1 MPDTRRTTMNDTA
14 MTAQQKI
21 DALTKDF
28 LERDENNSFVRI
40 RKSGRLG
47 WESTLPED
55 GAYSEYMLHPDSQ
68 EDLIRNAYR
77 VASDMITVMDAPF
90 KVNIA
95 ITPDNS
101 STDAKTVWVAT
112 KVFDDPDLPT
122 GKKLDTFVGLAV
134 HEGCHLL
141 YTKFD
146 EGRKCSNGIVHSL
159 QNIIEDERIERECG
173 ESKPGLA
180 NFLKASKYYYFDK
193 YREDMVKAGRLSGLD
208 TFQRLMNTILAYV
221 RYPKSLDLDDLQ
233 EFADVMLKVKEIL
246 LPYPTSTSASTD
258 AAEKIYEVMKEFMQ
272 QQEQQNPQSSGGSQS
287 GEQSGEAQEGQAGET
302 GQGQEGNSGP
312 SRSEKQMEK
321 SFSGMKPALDNIV
334 SEPKCGLGESDQS
347 ETVKEDG
354 GRVGMVCEGRLE
366 KGSQKGTYIERGT
379 ENRDVYDEA
388 LARVRPHVPAV
399 SRILRLSSTE
409 YKMNLRGMRSGVL
422 DTGKLAEAF
431 QGVPTVYMREGEVKT
446 KKVAVCILI
455 DESGSMWGSGET
467 AARDTAILLN
477 EALDKVPNVDLYI
490 YGHTASRSTT
500 SLYVYRERNFHRKYV
515 LGSTDSRAGNHDSIA
530 IREACARVRKSTKEN
545 CLFFM
550 ISDGAPNE
558 STDMV
563 RKAVQDVE
571 KDGFSV
577 VAISIDPYYDP
588 STMYTRNVTLT
599 DLNTLAVELGK
610 LVRKAVMDNTGKKMN
625 Y

>member
-1 MPDTRRTTMNDTA
+1 
-14 MTAQQKI
+14 MTSAQKMEV
-21 DALTKDF
+21 LTKDF
-28 LERDENNSFVRI
+28 LERDGDHFVRI

-55 GAYSEYMLHPDSQ
+55 GAYSEYMLHPDTQ
-68 EDLIRNAYR
+68 EDLIKNAYK

-101 STDAKTVWVAT
+101 CTDAQTVWVAT
-112 KVFDDPDLPT
+112 KVFDDPDLAT

-141 YTKFD
+141 YTKFE
-146 EGRKCSNGIVHSL
+146 EGRKCSNQIVHSL

-193 YREDMVKAGRLSGLD
+193 YREDMLKTGQMSGLD
-208 TFQRLMNTILAYV
+208 TFQRLMNTILSYV
-221 RYPKSLDLDDLQ
+221 RYPKALDPADLQ
-233 EFADVMLKVKEIL
+233 EFADVMLKVREIL
-246 LPYPTSTSASTD
+246 LPYPTSTAESTA
-258 AAEKIYEVMKEFMQ
+258 AAEKIYEVMKDFLQ
-272 QQEQQNPQSSGGSQS
+272 QQEQEQKQQQTSGGSESSS
-287 GEQSGEAQEGQAGET
+287 GEE
-302 GQGQEGNSGP
+302 GQEGNPSGNADGQ
-312 SRSEKQMEK
+312 SGNDGSETGKQMEK
-321 SFSGMKPALDNIV
+321 SFSGMQQALDNIV
-334 SEPKCGLGESDQS
+334 SDPKSGLGESEQS

-354 GRVGMVCEGRLE
+354 GKVGMVCEGRLE
-366 KGSQKGTYIERGT
+366 KGSTKGTYIEKGT
-379 ENRDVYDEA
+379 ENRDVYNDS
-388 LARVRPHVPAV
+388 LSRVKPHISAV
-399 SRILRLSSTE
+399 SRILKLSSTE
-409 YKMNLRGMRSGVL
+409 YKMSLRGMRSGAL

-446 KKVAVCILI
+446 QKVSVCILI
-455 DESGSMWGSGET
+455 DESGSMWGCGET

-500 SLYVYRERNFHRKYV
+500 SLFVYRERNFHRKYV

-571 KDGFSV
+571 KDGFRV

-588 STMYTRNVTLT
+588 STMYSRNVTLT
-599 DLNTLAVELGK
+599 DLSTLAVELGK
-610 LVRKAVMDNTGKKMN
+610 LVKKAVMDNTGKKMN

>member
-1 MPDTRRTTMNDTA
+1 
-14 MTAQQKI
+14 MTSAQKMEV
-21 DALTKDF
+21 LTKDF
-28 LERDENNSFVRI
+28 LERDGDHFVRI

-55 GAYSEYMLHPDSQ
+55 GAYSEYMLHPDTQ
-68 EDLIRNAYR
+68 EDLIKNAYK

-101 STDAKTVWVAT
+101 CTDAQTVWVAT
-112 KVFDDPDLPT
+112 KVFDDPDLAT

-141 YTKFD
+141 YTKFE
-146 EGRKCSNGIVHSL
+146 EGRKCSNQIVHSL

-193 YREDMVKAGRLSGLD
+193 YRKDMLKTGQMSGLD
-208 TFQRLMNTILAYV
+208 TFQRLMNTILSYV
-221 RYPKSLDLDDLQ
+221 RYPKALDPADLQ
-233 EFADVMLKVKEIL
+233 EFADVMLKVREIL
-246 LPYPTSTSASTD
+246 LPYPASTAESTA
-258 AAEKIYEVMKEFMQ
+258 AAEKIYEVMKDFLQ
-272 QQEQQNPQSSGGSQS
+272 QQEQEQKQQQASGGSESSSGEEGQDGSPSGNADGQS
-287 GEQSGEAQEGQAGET
+287 GNDGSET
-302 GQGQEGNSGP
+302 G
-312 SRSEKQMEK
+312 KQMEK
-321 SFSGMKPALDNIV
+321 SFSGMQQALDNIV
-334 SEPKCGLGESDQS
+334 SEPKSGLGESDQS

-354 GRVGMVCEGRLE
+354 GKVGMVCEGRLE
-366 KGSQKGTYIERGT
+366 KGSTKGTYIEKGT
-379 ENRDVYDEA
+379 ENRDVYNDS
-388 LARVRPHVPAV
+388 LSRVKPHISAV
-399 SRILRLSSTE
+399 SRILKLSSTE
-409 YKMNLRGMRSGVL
+409 YKMSLRGMRSGAL

-446 KKVAVCILI
+446 QKVSVCILI

-500 SLYVYRERNFHRKYV
+500 SLFVYRERNFHRKYV

-530 IREACARVRKSTKEN
+530 IREACARVRKATKEN

-571 KDGFSV
+571 KDGFRV

-588 STMYTRNVTLT
+588 STMYSRNVTLT
-599 DLNTLAVELGK
+599 DLSALAVELGK
-610 LVRKAVMDNTGKKMN
+610 LVKKAVMDNTEKKMN

>member
-1 MPDTRRTTMNDTA
+1 
-14 MTAQQKI
+14 MTSAQKMEV
-21 DALTKDF
+21 LTKDF
-28 LERDENNSFVRI
+28 LERDGDHFVRI

-55 GAYSEYMLHPDSQ
+55 GAYSEYMLHPDTQ

-101 STDAKTVWVAT
+101 CTDAQTVWVAT
-112 KVFDDPDLPT
+112 KVFDDPDLST

-141 YTKFD
+141 YTKFE
-146 EGRKCSNGIVHSL
+146 EGRKCSNQIVHSL

-193 YREDMVKAGRLSGLD
+193 YREDMQKAGQMSGLD

-221 RYPKSLDLDDLQ
+221 RYPKALDPADLQ
-233 EFADVMLKVKEIL
+233 EFADVMLKVREIL
-246 LPYPTSTSASTD
+246 LPYPASTAESTS
-258 AAEKIYEVMKEFMQ
+258 AAEKIYEVMKDFL
-272 QQEQQNPQSSGGSQS
+272 QQEQEQKQQQASGGSKS
-287 GEQSGEAQEGQAGET
+287 SSAKG
-302 GQGQEGNSGP
+302 GQEGNPSG
-312 SRSEKQMEK
+312 STDGQSGNNGSETGKLMEK
-321 SFSGMKPALDNIV
+321 SFSGMQQALENIV
-334 SEPKCGLGESDQS
+334 SEPKSGLGESDQS

-354 GRVGMVCEGRLE
+354 GKVGMVCEGRLE
-366 KGSQKGTYIERGT
+366 KGSTKGTYIEKGT
-379 ENRDVYDEA
+379 ENRDVYNDS
-388 LARVRPHVPAV
+388 LSRVKPHISAV
-399 SRILRLSSTE
+399 SRILKLSSTE
-409 YKMNLRGMRSGVL
+409 YKMSLRGMRSGAL

-446 KKVAVCILI
+446 QKVSVCILI

-500 SLYVYRERNFHRKYV
+500 SLFVYRERNFHRKYV

-530 IREACARVRKSTKEN
+530 IREACARVRKATKEN

-571 KDGFSV
+571 KDGFRV

-588 STMYTRNVTLT
+588 STMYSRNVTLT
-599 DLNTLAVELGK
+599 DLSTLAVELGK
-610 LVRKAVMDNTGKKMN
+610 LVKKAVMDNTGKKVN

>member
-1 MPDTRRTTMNDTA
+1 MNQ
-14 MTAQQKI
+14 MTSSQKI
-21 DALTKDF
+21 EVLTKDF
-28 LERDENNSFVRI
+28 LERDGDHFVRI

-55 GAYSEYMLHPDSQ
+55 GAYSEYMLHPDTQ
-68 EDLIRNAYR
+68 EDLIRNAYK

-95 ITPDNS
+95 ITPDS
-101 STDAKTVWVAT
+101 SCTDAQTVWVAT
-112 KVFDDPDLPT
+112 KVFDDPDLAT

-141 YTKFD
+141 YTKFE
-146 EGRKCSNGIVHSL
+146 EGRKCSNQIVHSL

-193 YREDMVKAGRLSGLD
+193 YREDMVKAGQMDGLD
-208 TFQRLMNTILAYV
+208 TFKRLMNTILSYV
-221 RYPKSLDLDDLQ
+221 RYPKALDPDDLQ
-233 EFADVMLKVKEIL
+233 EFADVMLKVREIL
-246 LPYPTSTSASTD
+246 LPYPASTAESTS
-258 AAEKIYEVMKEFMQ
+258 AAEKIYEVMKDFMQ
-272 QQEQQNPQSSGGSQS
+272 QQQQKQASAGSGSGDESQETGPGSGAEGS
-287 GEQSGEAQEGQAGET
+287 GENSGTDAQE
-302 GQGQEGNSGP
+302 
-312 SRSEKQMEK
+312 KMEK
-321 SFSGMKPALDNIV
+321 SFSGMKQALDNIV
-334 SEPKCGLGESDQS
+334 SDPRNGLGESDQS

-366 KGSQKGTYIERGT
+366 KGSIKGTYIEKGT
-379 ENRDVYDEA
+379 ENRDIYQES
-388 LARVRPHVPAV
+388 LSRVKPYIPAV
-399 SRILRLSSTE
+399 SRVLKCSSTQ
-409 YKMNLRGMRSGVL
+409 YKLSLRGMRSGVL
-422 DTGKLAEAF
+422 DTGKIAEAF
-431 QGVPTVYMREGEVKT
+431 QGVPTVYMREGEVK
-446 KKVAVCILI
+446 VERISVCILI

-467 AARDTAILLN
+467 AARDTAVLLN
-477 EALDKVPNVDLYI
+477 EALGSVPNVDLYI

-500 SLYVYRERNFHRKYV
+500 NLFVYRERNFHRKYV

-530 IREACARVRKSTKEN
+530 IREACARVRKSTIEK

-588 STMYTRNVTLT
+588 STMYSHNVNLT
-599 DLNTLAVELGK
+599 DMSTLAIDLGK
-610 LVRKAVMDNTGKKMN
+610 IVKKAIMDNTAKSMA

>member
-1 MPDTRRTTMNDTA
+1 MNQ
-14 MTAQQKI
+14 MTSSQKI
-21 DALTKDF
+21 EVLTKDF
-28 LERDENNSFVRI
+28 LERDGDHFVRI

-55 GAYSEYMLHPDSQ
+55 GAYSEYMLHPDTQ
-68 EDLIRNAYR
+68 EDLIRNAYK

-95 ITPDNS
+95 ITPDS
-101 STDAKTVWVAT
+101 SCTDAQTVWVAT
-112 KVFDDPDLPT
+112 KVFDDPDLAT

-141 YTKFD
+141 YTKFE
-146 EGRKCSNGIVHSL
+146 EGRKCSNQIVHSL

-193 YREDMVKAGRLSGLD
+193 YREDMVKAGQMDGLD
-208 TFQRLMNTILAYV
+208 TFKRLMNTILSYV
-221 RYPKSLDLDDLQ
+221 RYPKALDPDDLQ
-233 EFADVMLKVKEIL
+233 EFADVMLKVREIL
-246 LPYPTSTSASTD
+246 LPYPASTAESTS
-258 AAEKIYEVMKEFMQ
+258 AAEKIYEVMKDFMQ
-272 QQEQQNPQSSGGSQS
+272 QQQQKQASAGSGSGDESQETGPGSGAEGS
-287 GEQSGEAQEGQAGET
+287 GENSGTDAQE
-302 GQGQEGNSGP
+302 
-312 SRSEKQMEK
+312 KMEK
-321 SFSGMKPALDNIV
+321 SFSGMKQALDNIV
-334 SEPKCGLGESDQS
+334 SDPRNGLGESDQS

-354 GRVGMVCEGRLE
+354 GRVGAVCEGRLE
-366 KGSQKGTYIERGT
+366 KGSIKGTYIEKGT
-379 ENRDVYDEA
+379 ENRDIYQES
-388 LARVRPHVPAV
+388 LSRVKPYIPAV
-399 SRILRLSSTE
+399 SRVLKCSSTQ
-409 YKMNLRGMRSGVL
+409 YKLSLRGMRSGVL
-422 DTGKLAEAF
+422 DTGKIAEAF
-431 QGVPTVYMREGEVKT
+431 QGVPTVYMREGEVK
-446 KKVAVCILI
+446 VERISVCILI

-467 AARDTAILLN
+467 AARDTAVLLN
-477 EALDKVPNVDLYI
+477 EALGSVPNVDLYI

-500 SLYVYRERNFHRKYV
+500 NLFVYRERNFHRKYV

-530 IREACARVRKSTKEN
+530 IREACARVRKSTTEK

-588 STMYTRNVTLT
+588 STMYPHNVNLT
-599 DLNTLAVELGK
+599 DMSTLAIDLGK
-610 LVRKAVMDNTGKKMN
+610 IVKKAIMDNTAKSMA

>member
-1 MPDTRRTTMNDTA
+1 MNQ
-14 MTAQQKI
+14 MTSSQKI
-21 DALTKDF
+21 EVLTKDF
-28 LERDENNSFVRI
+28 LERDGDHFVRI

-55 GAYSEYMLHPDSQ
+55 GAYSEYMLHPDTQ
-68 EDLIRNAYR
+68 EDLIRNAYK

-95 ITPDNS
+95 ITPDS
-101 STDAKTVWVAT
+101 SCTDAQTVWVAT
-112 KVFDDPDLPT
+112 KVFDDPDLAT

-141 YTKFD
+141 YTKFE
-146 EGRKCSNGIVHSL
+146 EGRKCSNQIVHSL

-193 YREDMVKAGRLSGLD
+193 YREDMVKAGQMDGLD
-208 TFQRLMNTILAYV
+208 TFKRLMNTILSYV
-221 RYPKSLDLDDLQ
+221 RYPKALDPDDLQ
-233 EFADVMLKVKEIL
+233 EFADVMLKVREIL
-246 LPYPTSTSASTD
+246 LPYPASTAESTS
-258 AAEKIYEVMKEFMQ
+258 AAEKIYEVMKDFMQ
-272 QQEQQNPQSSGGSQS
+272 QQQQKQASAGSGSGDESQETGPGSGAEGS
-287 GEQSGEAQEGQAGET
+287 GENSGTDAQE
-302 GQGQEGNSGP
+302 
-312 SRSEKQMEK
+312 KMEK
-321 SFSGMKPALDNIV
+321 SFSGMKQALDNIV
-334 SEPKCGLGESDQS
+334 SDPRNGLGESDQS

-366 KGSQKGTYIERGT
+366 KGSIKGTYIEKGT
-379 ENRDVYDEA
+379 ENRDIYQES
-388 LARVRPHVPAV
+388 LSRVKPYIPAV
-399 SRILRLSSTE
+399 SRVLKCSSTQ
-409 YKMNLRGMRSGVL
+409 YKLSLRGMRSGVL
-422 DTGKLAEAF
+422 DTGKIAEAF
-431 QGVPTVYMREGEVKT
+431 QGVPTVYMREGEVK
-446 KKVAVCILI
+446 VERISVCILI

-467 AARDTAILLN
+467 AARDTAVLLN
-477 EALDKVPNVDLYI
+477 EALGSVPNVDLYI

-500 SLYVYRERNFHRKYV
+500 NLFVYRERNFHRKYV

-530 IREACARVRKSTKEN
+530 IREACARVRKSTTEK

-588 STMYTRNVTLT
+588 STMYSHNVNLT
-599 DLNTLAVELGK
+599 DMSTLAIDLGK
-610 LVRKAVMDNTGKKMN
+610 IVKKAIMDNTAKSMA

>member
-1 MPDTRRTTMNDTA
+1 
-14 MTAQQKI
+14 MTSAQKMEV
-21 DALTKDF
+21 LTKDF
-28 LERDENNSFVRI
+28 LERDGDHFVRI

-47 WESTLPED
+47 WESTLPDD
-55 GAYSEYMLHPDSQ
+55 GAYSEFMLHPDTQ

-101 STDAKTVWVAT
+101 CTDAQTVWVAT
-112 KVFDDPDLPT
+112 KVFDDPDLAT

-141 YTKFD
+141 YTKFE
-146 EGRKCSNGIVHSL
+146 EGRKCSNQIVHSL

-193 YREDMVKAGRLSGLD
+193 YREDMQKAGQMSGLD

-221 RYPKSLDLDDLQ
+221 RYPKALDPADLQ
-233 EFADVMLKVKEIL
+233 EFADVMLKVREIL
-246 LPYPTSTSASTD
+246 LPYPTSTAESTS
-258 AAEKIYEVMKEFMQ
+258 AAEKIYEVMKDFLQ
-272 QQEQQNPQSSGGSQS
+272 QQEQEQKQQQASGGSKSSSAKGGQDGNLSGNADGQS
-287 GEQSGEAQEGQAGET
+287 GNDGSET
-302 GQGQEGNSGP
+302 G
-312 SRSEKQMEK
+312 KQMEK
-321 SFSGMKPALDNIV
+321 SFSGMQQALENIV
-334 SEPKCGLGESDQS
+334 SEPKIGLGESDQS

-354 GRVGMVCEGRLE
+354 GKVGMVCEGRLE
-366 KGSQKGTYIERGT
+366 KGSTKGTYVEKGT
-379 ENRDVYDEA
+379 ENRDVYNDS
-388 LARVRPHVPAV
+388 LSRVKPHISAV
-399 SRILRLSSTE
+399 SRILKLSSTE
-409 YKMNLRGMRSGVL
+409 YKMSLRGMRSGAL

-446 KKVAVCILI
+446 QKVSVCILI

-500 SLYVYRERNFHRKYV
+500 SLFVYRERNFHRKYV

-530 IREACARVRKSTKEN
+530 IREACARVRKATKEN

-571 KDGFSV
+571 KDGFRV

-588 STMYTRNVTLT
+588 STMYSRNVTLT
-599 DLNTLAVELGK
+599 DLSTLAVELGK

>member
-1 MPDTRRTTMNDTA
+1 MEV
-14 MTAQQKI
+14 
-21 DALTKDF
+21 LTKDF
-28 LERDENNSFVRI
+28 LERDGDHFVRI

-55 GAYSEYMLHPDSQ
+55 GAYSEYMLHPDTQ
-68 EDLIRNAYR
+68 EDLIRNAYK

-95 ITPDNS
+95 ITPDS
-101 STDAKTVWVAT
+101 SCTDAQTVWVAT
-112 KVFDDPDLPT
+112 KVFDDPDLAT

-141 YTKFD
+141 YTKFE
-146 EGRKCSNGIVHSL
+146 EGRKCSNQIVHSL

-193 YREDMVKAGRLSGLD
+193 YREDMVKAGQMDGLD
-208 TFQRLMNTILAYV
+208 TFKRLMNTILSYV
-221 RYPKSLDLDDLQ
+221 RYPKALDPDDLQ
-233 EFADVMLKVKEIL
+233 EFADVMLKVREIL
-246 LPYPTSTSASTD
+246 LPYPASTAESTS
-258 AAEKIYEVMKEFMQ
+258 AAEKIYEVMKDFMQ
-272 QQEQQNPQSSGGSQS
+272 QQQQKQASAGSGSGDESQETGPGSGAEGS
-287 GEQSGEAQEGQAGET
+287 GENSGTDAQE
-302 GQGQEGNSGP
+302 
-312 SRSEKQMEK
+312 KMEK
-321 SFSGMKPALDNIV
+321 SFSGMKQALDNIV
-334 SEPKCGLGESDQS
+334 SDPRNGLGESDQS

-366 KGSQKGTYIERGT
+366 KGSIKGTYIEKGT
-379 ENRDVYDEA
+379 ENRDIYQES
-388 LARVRPHVPAV
+388 LSRVKPYIPAV
-399 SRILRLSSTE
+399 SRVLKCSSTQ
-409 YKMNLRGMRSGVL
+409 YKLSLRGMRSGVL
-422 DTGKLAEAF
+422 DTGKIAEAF
-431 QGVPTVYMREGEVKT
+431 QGVPTVYMREGEVK
-446 KKVAVCILI
+446 VERISVCILI

-467 AARDTAILLN
+467 AARDTAVLLN
-477 EALDKVPNVDLYI
+477 EALGSVPNVDLYI

-500 SLYVYRERNFHRKYV
+500 NLFVYRERNFHRKYV

-530 IREACARVRKSTKEN
+530 IREACARVRKSTTEK

-588 STMYTRNVTLT
+588 STMYSHNVNLT
-599 DLNTLAVELGK
+599 DMSTLAIDLGK
-610 LVRKAVMDNTGKKMN
+610 IVKKAIMDNTAKSMA

>member
-1 MPDTRRTTMNDTA
+1 MNDTA

-55 GAYSEYMLHPDSQ
+55 GAYSEYILHPDSQ

-77 VASDMITVMDAPF
+77 VVSDMITVMDEPF

-180 NFLKASKYYYFDK
+180 NFLKASKYYYFYK

-208 TFQRLMNTILAYV
+208 TFQSLMNTILAYV
-221 RYPKSLDLDDLQ
+221 RYPKSIDLDNLQ

-246 LPYPTSTSASTD
+246 LPYPTSTSESTD

-287 GEQSGEAQEGQAGET
+287 GEQSGETQEGQAGET

-409 YKMNLRGMRSGVL
+409 YKMNLRGMRSG
-422 DTGKLAEAF
+422 
-431 QGVPTVYMREGEVKT
+431 
-446 KKVAVCILI
+446 
-455 DESGSMWGSGET
+455 ET

-477 EALDKVPNVDLYI
+477 EALDKVSNVDLYI

-558 STDMV
+558 STDMA

>member
-1 MPDTRRTTMNDTA
+1 
-14 MTAQQKI
+14 MTSAQKMEV
-21 DALTKDF
+21 LTKDF
-28 LERDENNSFVRI
+28 LERDGDHFVRI

-55 GAYSEYMLHPDSQ
+55 GAYSEYMLHPDTQ
-68 EDLIRNAYR
+68 EDLIKNAYK

-101 STDAKTVWVAT
+101 CTDAQTVWVAT
-112 KVFDDPDLPT
+112 KVFDDPDLAT

-141 YTKFD
+141 YTKFE
-146 EGRKCSNGIVHSL
+146 EGRKCSNQIVHSL

-193 YREDMVKAGRLSGLD
+193 YREDMLKTGQMSGLD
-208 TFQRLMNTILAYV
+208 TFQRLMNTILSYV
-221 RYPKSLDLDDLQ
+221 RYPKALDPADLQ
-233 EFADVMLKVKEIL
+233 EFADVMLKVREIL
-246 LPYPTSTSASTD
+246 LPYPASTAESTA
-258 AAEKIYEVMKEFMQ
+258 AAEKIYEVMKDFLQ
-272 QQEQQNPQSSGGSQS
+272 QQEQEQKQQQTSGGSESSS
-287 GEQSGEAQEGQAGET
+287 GEE
-302 GQGQEGNSGP
+302 GQEGNPSGNADGQ
-312 SRSEKQMEK
+312 SGNDGSETGKQMEK
-321 SFSGMKPALDNIV
+321 SFSGMQQALDNIV
-334 SEPKCGLGESDQS
+334 SEPKSGLGESDQS

-354 GRVGMVCEGRLE
+354 GKVGMVCEGRLE
-366 KGSQKGTYIERGT
+366 KGSIKGTYIEKGT
-379 ENRDVYDEA
+379 ENRDVYNDS
-388 LARVRPHVPAV
+388 LSRVKPHISAV
-399 SRILRLSSTE
+399 SRILKLSSTE
-409 YKMNLRGMRSGVL
+409 YRMSLRGMRSGAL

-446 KKVAVCILI
+446 QKVSVCILI

-500 SLYVYRERNFHRKYV
+500 SLFVYRERNFHRKYV

-571 KDGFSV
+571 KDGFRV

-588 STMYTRNVTLT
+588 STMYSRNVTLT
-599 DLNTLAVELGK
+599 DLSTLAVELGK
-610 LVRKAVMDNTGKKMN
+610 LVKKAVMDSTRKSVN

>member
-1 MPDTRRTTMNDTA
+1 MNQ
-14 MTAQQKI
+14 MTSSQKI
-21 DALTKDF
+21 EVLTKDF
-28 LERDENNSFVRI
+28 LERDGDHFVRI

-55 GAYSEYMLHPDSQ
+55 GAYSEYMLHPDTQ
-68 EDLIRNAYR
+68 EDLIRNAYK

-95 ITPDNS
+95 ITPDS
-101 STDAKTVWVAT
+101 SCTDAQTVWVAT
-112 KVFDDPDLPT
+112 KVFDDPDLAT

-141 YTKFD
+141 YTKFE
-146 EGRKCSNGIVHSL
+146 EGRKCSNQIVHSL

-193 YREDMVKAGRLSGLD
+193 YREDMVKAGQMDGLD
-208 TFQRLMNTILAYV
+208 TFKRLMNTILSYV
-221 RYPKSLDLDDLQ
+221 RYPKALDPDDLQ
-233 EFADVMLKVKEIL
+233 EFADVMLKVREIL
-246 LPYPTSTSASTD
+246 LPYPASTAESTS
-258 AAEKIYEVMKEFMQ
+258 AAEKIYEVMKDFMQ
-272 QQEQQNPQSSGGSQS
+272 QQQKQASAGSGSGDESQETGPGSGAEGS
-287 GEQSGEAQEGQAGET
+287 GENSGTDAQE
-302 GQGQEGNSGP
+302 
-312 SRSEKQMEK
+312 KMEK
-321 SFSGMKPALDNIV
+321 SFSGMKQALDNIV
-334 SEPKCGLGESDQS
+334 SDPRNGLGESDQS

-366 KGSQKGTYIERGT
+366 KGSIKGTYIEKGT
-379 ENRDVYDEA
+379 ENRDIYQES
-388 LARVRPHVPAV
+388 LSRVKPYIPAV
-399 SRILRLSSTE
+399 SRVLKCSSTQ
-409 YKMNLRGMRSGVL
+409 YKLSLRGMRSGVL
-422 DTGKLAEAF
+422 DTGKIAEAF
-431 QGVPTVYMREGEVKT
+431 QGVPTVYMREGEVK
-446 KKVAVCILI
+446 VERISVCILI

-467 AARDTAILLN
+467 AARDTAVLLN
-477 EALDKVPNVDLYI
+477 EALGSVPNVDLYI

-500 SLYVYRERNFHRKYV
+500 NLFVYRERNFHRKYV

-530 IREACARVRKSTKEN
+530 IREACARVRKSTTEK

-588 STMYTRNVTLT
+588 STMYSHNVNLT
-599 DLNTLAVELGK
+599 DMSTLAIDLGK
-610 LVRKAVMDNTGKKMN
+610 IVKKAIMDNTAKSMA

>member
-1 MPDTRRTTMNDTA
+1 MNQ
-14 MTAQQKI
+14 MTSSQKI
-21 DALTKDF
+21 EVLTKDF
-28 LERDENNSFVRI
+28 LERDGDHFVRI

-55 GAYSEYMLHPDSQ
+55 GAYSEYMLHPDTQ
-68 EDLIRNAYR
+68 EDLIRNAYK

-95 ITPDNS
+95 ITPDS
-101 STDAKTVWVAT
+101 SCTDAQTVWVAT
-112 KVFDDPDLPT
+112 KVFDDPDLAT

-141 YTKFD
+141 YTKFE
-146 EGRKCSNGIVHSL
+146 EGRKCSNQIVHSL

-193 YREDMVKAGRLSGLD
+193 YREDMVKAGQMDGLD
-208 TFQRLMNTILAYV
+208 TFKRLMNTILSYV
-221 RYPKSLDLDDLQ
+221 RYPKALDPDDLQ
-233 EFADVMLKVKEIL
+233 EFADVMLKVREIL
-246 LPYPTSTSASTD
+246 LPYPASTAESTS
-258 AAEKIYEVMKEFMQ
+258 AAEKIYEVMKDFMQ
-272 QQEQQNPQSSGGSQS
+272 QQQQKQASAGSGSGDESQETGPGSGAEGS
-287 GEQSGEAQEGQAGET
+287 GENSGTDAQE
-302 GQGQEGNSGP
+302 
-312 SRSEKQMEK
+312 KMEK
-321 SFSGMKPALDNIV
+321 SFSGMKQALDNIV
-334 SEPKCGLGESDQS
+334 SDPRNGLGESDQS

-366 KGSQKGTYIERGT
+366 KGSIKGTYIEKGT
-379 ENRDVYDEA
+379 ENRDIYQES
-388 LARVRPHVPAV
+388 LSRVKPYIPAV
-399 SRILRLSSTE
+399 SRVLKCSSTQ
-409 YKMNLRGMRSGVL
+409 YKLSLRGMRSGVL
-422 DTGKLAEAF
+422 DTGKIAEAF
-431 QGVPTVYMREGEVKT
+431 QGVPTVYMREGEVK
-446 KKVAVCILI
+446 VERISVCILI

-467 AARDTAILLN
+467 AARDTAVLLN
-477 EALDKVPNVDLYI
+477 EALGSVPNVDLYI

-500 SLYVYRERNFHRKYV
+500 NLFVYRERNFHRKYV

-530 IREACARVRKSTKEN
+530 IREACARVRKSTTEK

-588 STMYTRNVTLT
+588 STMYPHNVNLT
-599 DLNTLAVELGK
+599 DMSTLAIDLGK
-610 LVRKAVMDNTGKKMN
+610 IVKKAIMDNTAKSMA

>member
-1 MPDTRRTTMNDTA
+1 MNTMTS
-14 MTAQQKI
+14 AQKMEV
-21 DALTKDF
+21 LTKDF
-28 LERDENNSFVRI
+28 LERDGDHFVKI

-55 GAYSEYMLHPDSQ
+55 GAYSEFMLHPDTQ
-68 EDLIRNAYR
+68 EDLIKNAYK

-101 STDAKTVWVAT
+101 CTDAQTVWVAT
-112 KVFDDPDLPT
+112 KVFDDPDLAT

-141 YTKFD
+141 YTKFE
-146 EGRKCSNGIVHSL
+146 EGRKCSNQIVHSL

-193 YREDMVKAGRLSGLD
+193 YREDMQKAGQMSGLD
-208 TFQRLMNTILAYV
+208 TFQRLMNTILSYV
-221 RYPKSLDLDDLQ
+221 RYPKALDPADLQ
-233 EFADVMLKVKEIL
+233 EFADVMLKVREIL
-246 LPYPTSTSASTD
+246 LPYPASTAESTSA
-258 AAEKIYEVMKEFMQ
+258 AKRIYEVMKDFLQ
-272 QQEQQNPQSSGGSQS
+272 QQEQEQKQQQASGGSKSSS
-287 GEQSGEAQEGQAGET
+287 GQEGQEGSPSGKTDGQSGNDGSET
-302 GQGQEGNSGP
+302 G
-312 SRSEKQMEK
+312 KQMEK
-321 SFSGMKPALDNIV
+321 SFSGMQQALDNIV
-334 SEPKCGLGESDQS
+334 SEPRSGLGESDQS

-354 GRVGMVCEGRLE
+354 GKVGMVCEGRLE
-366 KGSQKGTYIERGT
+366 KGSTKGTYIEKGT
-379 ENRDVYDEA
+379 ENRDVYNDS
-388 LARVRPHVPAV
+388 LSRVKPHISAV
-399 SRILRLSSTE
+399 SRILKLSSTE
-409 YKMNLRGMRSGVL
+409 YRMSLRGMRSGAL

-446 KKVAVCILI
+446 QKVSVCILI

-467 AARDTAILLN
+467 AARDTAVLLN

-500 SLYVYRERNFHRKYV
+500 SLFVYRERNFHRKYV

-571 KDGFSV
+571 KDGFRV

-588 STMYTRNVTLT
+588 STMYSRNVTLT
-599 DLNTLAVELGK
+599 DLSTLAVELGK
-610 LVRKAVMDNTGKKMN
+610 LVRKAVMDSTGKKMN